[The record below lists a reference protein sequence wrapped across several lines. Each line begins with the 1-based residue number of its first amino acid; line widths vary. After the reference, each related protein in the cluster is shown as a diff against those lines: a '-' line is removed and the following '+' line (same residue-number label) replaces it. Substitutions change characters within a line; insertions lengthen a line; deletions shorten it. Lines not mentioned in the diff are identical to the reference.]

1 MHGKPPS
8 STSHR
13 RIEGDV
19 GLLLVASDVAVTSG
33 VVIRVVS
40 SGVVA
45 AVVVTAVDVGQSFSS
60 EDTPSTASLQ
70 SLSPSQTLLI
80 DMQRILLRHVKLP
93 VGQTKRSGEHTFSS
107 SLFSQLSMP
116 SHIASGST

>member
-19 GLLLVASDVAVTSG
+19 GLLLVASDAAVTSG

-45 AVVVTAVDVGQSFSS
+45 AAVVTSVDVGQSFSS

-70 SLSPSQTLLI
+70 SLFPSQNHSIGTHCI
-80 DMQRILLRHVKLP
+80 MLRQGRLP
-93 VGQTKRSGEHTFSS
+93 VGHTKLLGESIRPKYQAPAT
-107 SLFSQLSMP
+107 
-116 SHIASGST
+116 